1 MMNMQEEQDKQ
12 FQIECLTNELVA
24 MLMEERGLTM
34 EQAMDTVYNSHTF
47 EKVERTSTGLFYQ
60 GSVYVMDMLRE
71 ELGAA

>member
-1 MMNMQEEQDKQ
+1 MMNTQEAQDKQ

-34 EQAMDTVYNSHTF
+34 EQAMDTVYSSHTF

-60 GSVYVMDMLRE
+60 GAVYVMDMLRE
-71 ELGAA
+71 ELEAA

>member
-1 MMNMQEEQDKQ
+1 MMNTQEEQDRQ

-24 MLMEERGLTM
+24 MLMEEHSLTM
-34 EQAMDTVYNSHTF
+34 EQAMDTVYSSHTF

-71 ELGAA
+71 ELEAT

>member
-1 MMNMQEEQDKQ
+1 MMNTQEEQDRQ

-24 MLMEERGLTM
+24 MLMEEHSMTM
-34 EQAMDTVYNSHTF
+34 VQAMDTVYSSHTF

-71 ELGAA
+71 ELEAT